1 MKKLFQKLKKT
12 THGVPVAAD
21 SENTPGL
28 SSVSA
33 RGDEVPLALNA
44 VKAGLTLIQ
53 ASTPVFTPLQSVAG
67 GLLYFANNHGTYL
80 KNKAEISRIRDR
92 LNEIDLKNK
101 SLNGSSEAYD
111 GLDLKLQPI
120 ARVLQQLQERSKIN
134 QYTVASDIAST
145 LSDLLRDITD
155 AITDYQ

>member
-67 GLLYFANNHGTYL
+67 GLLYFANNHG
-80 KNKAEISRIRDR
+80 
-92 LNEIDLKNK
+92 
-101 SLNGSSEAYD
+101 
-111 GLDLKLQPI
+111 
-120 ARVLQQLQERSKIN
+120 
-134 QYTVASDIAST
+134 
-145 LSDLLRDITD
+145 
-155 AITDYQ
+155 

>member
-1 MKKLFQKLKKT
+1 
-12 THGVPVAAD
+12 
-21 SENTPGL
+21 
-28 SSVSA
+28 
-33 RGDEVPLALNA
+33 
-44 VKAGLTLIQ
+44 
-53 ASTPVFTPLQSVAG
+53 
-67 GLLYFANNHGTYL
+67 TYL

-111 GLDLKLQPI
+111 GLDLNDRLQPI
-120 ARVLQQLQERSKIN
+120 AHVLQQLKERSKIN